1 MKKLTVTL
9 IGLMTV
15 LVMQAQIR
23 LDFGKDAPLK
33 KIQFAEVAIANLYVD
48 SLDENQLA
56 ESAIRGMLEKLDPI
70 QPTQM
75 QKKQKHLKNPYKAIL
90 RE

>member
-33 KIQFAEVAIANLYVD
+33 KIQFAEL
-48 SLDENQLA
+48 L
-56 ESAIRGMLEKLDPI
+56 
-70 QPTQM
+70 
-75 QKKQKHLKNPYKAIL
+75 
-90 RE
+90 

>member
-33 KIQFAEVAIANLYVD
+33 KIQFAEVAIANLYVELVRRKPACRI
-48 SLDENQLA
+48 SHSWNVGKTRSPFNLHRCKRNK
-56 ESAIRGMLEKLDPI
+56 S
-70 QPTQM
+70 T
-75 QKKQKHLKNPYKAIL
+75 
-90 RE
+90 